1 MGNVNAPS
9 DAAEDAALSRVSRL
23 RDDLAD
29 MERAIAEL
37 HRRPQIDLRAPHVV
51 HAYGVDV
58 ASDPAV
64 FRFSSLL
71 PGRDYRV
78 VFDGVHRD
86 DVLTCS
92 ASFRTPSLE
101 RPPALRFAVVSA
113 DNVYEVDYAEPSLW
127 STMRRMVAAPDDP
140 ESVDRKGDRLPLV
153 LHLGGQV
160 AMQRQFDKAWA
171 MMVRQTECVQP
182 PAVMSGPGDAAFT
195 NAWADVERQV
205 MEILR
210 SAYRTQWM
218 LADDKRFV
226 LANAS
231 NLMMWSDWDVYPA
244 FTTSKTFIVDHSQP
258 TIEMQVLRTVMRCAR
273 RLYHEYQ
280 RALWDDDI
288 HVVIE
293 RDNAM
298 RAVAEEALATTAKI
312 HSLAVAI
319 PLAESDLELQKKRRE
334 IEGARRAERHLRALE
349 AEKARF
355 EKELVSFNQLIAP
368 QRGEEFMV
376 VIGDICILMID
387 MRGNRIEPGGSQLS
401 DNEILSNVQWD
412 YIEQELERPD
422 LKTLIYPVAPSAFVI
437 SFAVEELQHIQELP
451 VSGVPNADFI
461 LYVRAVKSKYCTD
474 SVLAYAS
481 SCQKDQYD
489 RPTFGMANF
498 CPDQIKT
505 DPRDYESQLS
515 TAMHEITHALGFSS
529 QFYAY
534 MRNPDGTP
542 RTPRD
547 ENGDP
552 PVEKN
557 TKCANGRTS
566 GFYIRPGTTTVKTYN
581 EHLEGAEIENQD
593 DGCLGS
599 HWEERIFEPEYMTP
613 VSSYR
618 NVISALTLAF
628 FEDSDVYDGAC
639 PGPQPGLENG
649 SYCGIVAPGVYGC
662 KVKSA
667 ATTQPPTVDNFTS
680 APVTPTP
687 APETPITTPE
697 APTSAPETPAP
708 TTPAPET
715 PTTAPEA
722 PTSAPETPAPTT
734 PAPETP
740 TTAPEAPTS
749 APETPAPT
757 TPAPSEP
764 GIVSSQPPFEVR
776 CNNGSVPMSVEGVPG
791 IFCAVEPVCVAN
803 VSTGNCPGATIGLA
817 WGSSCGLVQTGVY
830 GCKPN
835 TADGVP
841 VAVSY
846 PPVRDCSNSSAGS
859 SPVSVV
865 GEGTYCASEPVCV
878 SSQLGNCPRAQEGL
892 SRDSVCVKIPT
903 GVYGCV
909 LPA

>member
-29 MERAIAEL
+29 MERAVAEL
-37 HRRPQIDLRAPHVV
+37 HRRPQIDLRAPHLV

-58 ASDPAV
+58 GSDPAV

-101 RPPALRFAVVSA
+101 RPPALRCAVVSA

-171 MMVRQTECVQP
+171 MMVRQTECIQP
-182 PAVMSGPGDAAFT
+182 PAAMSGPGDAAFT

-451 VSGVPNADFI
+451 VSGVANADFI

-552 PVEKN
+552 P
-557 TKCANGRTS
+557 
-566 GFYIRPGTTTVKTYN
+566 
-581 EHLEGAEIENQD
+581 
-593 DGCLGS
+593 
-599 HWEERIFEPEYMTP
+599 
-613 VSSYR
+613 
-618 NVISALTLAF
+618 
-628 FEDSDVYDGAC
+628 
-639 PGPQPGLENG
+639 PGLENG

-667 ATTQPPTVDNFTS
+667 ATTLPPAVDNFTS

-687 APETPITTPE
+687 ETPTTAPE

-708 TTPAPET
+708 TMPAPETPTTAPEAPTSAPETPAPNTPAPET

-749 APETPAPT
+749 APETPAPI

-764 GIVSSQPPFEVR
+764 GIVSSEPPFEVR

-803 VSTGNCPGATIGLA
+803 VSTGNCPGATVGLA